1 MLVLLSSKVEG
12 ATDRHQDVDEKRTDR
27 NGPDLPGI
35 AKGSQFISFR
45 QRTVDLAVADVG
57 GGDVVGSLGVAEEE
71 VRLYFRQRAPLGRGE
86 VADLEQ
92 EEDGELVLEGDRVQV
107 ARAICGVWLTF

>member
-1 MLVLLSSKVEG
+1 M
-12 ATDRHQDVDEKRTDR
+12 
-27 NGPDLPGI
+27 
-35 AKGSQFISFR
+35 
-45 QRTVDLAVADVG
+45 DLAVADVD

-107 ARAICGVWLTF
+107 ARTARGIWLTS

>member
-1 MLVLLSSKVEG
+1 M
-12 ATDRHQDVDEKRTDR
+12 
-27 NGPDLPGI
+27 
-35 AKGSQFISFR
+35 
-45 QRTVDLAVADVG
+45 DLAVADVG

-86 VADLEQ
+86 VADLEK

-107 ARAICGVWLTF
+107 ARAIYGVWLTS

>member
-1 MLVLLSSKVEG
+1 M
-12 ATDRHQDVDEKRTDR
+12 
-27 NGPDLPGI
+27 
-35 AKGSQFISFR
+35 
-45 QRTVDLAVADVG
+45 DLAVADVG

-92 EEDGELVLEGDRVQV
+92 EEDGERVLEGDCVQV
-107 ARAICGVWLTF
+107 ARTARGIWLTS

>member
-1 MLVLLSSKVEG
+1 M
-12 ATDRHQDVDEKRTDR
+12 
-27 NGPDLPGI
+27 
-35 AKGSQFISFR
+35 
-45 QRTVDLAVADVG
+45 DLAVADVG

-92 EEDGELVLEGDRVQV
+92 DKHRELVLEGDPFQG
-107 ARAICGVWLTF
+107 ARTV